1 MVIDCSKITGADSNK
16 ISKNYGWQIAN
27 FSKLQVQGTHESMAN
42 KGPEAVNHPDSG
54 LKSELSE

>member
-16 ISKNYGWQIAN
+16 ISKNYGWQIAD

-42 KGPEAVNHPDSG
+42 KGPGAVNSV
-54 LKSELSE
+54 SS